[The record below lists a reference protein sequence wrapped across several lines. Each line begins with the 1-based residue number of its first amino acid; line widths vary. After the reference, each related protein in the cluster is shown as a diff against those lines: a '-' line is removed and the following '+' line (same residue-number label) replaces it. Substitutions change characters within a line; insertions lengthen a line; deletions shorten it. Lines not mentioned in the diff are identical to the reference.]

1 MRYRPFAR
9 DGMAVSALSLALD
22 GVHEERSAADWR
34 DLVHAAFEEGVNAFE
49 IIRPS
54 ERLLEGFAE
63 GSSAVRRNLI
73 FVGLRVADSADAAH
87 LGEWVDHVMAETG
100 LTAIDL
106 LSLDA
111 DPSLAAG
118 APATMRALRDNGIV
132 RRLAI
137 AGAGELLE
145 EQVQTGAFDALITP
159 FNLFS
164 GWRERH
170 MIRLAVERN
179 MAVIGIEPHPPAVAS
194 RAEADASQGKGGG
207 FFSKPGNPLAGAGSY
222 AFLEHTLGWNAEQL
236 CVGYALTEPALATV
250 LADVR
255 DREHLAML
263 AETTERDLPAAVSA
277 QIEMARFSAERE
289 SGEERRS
296 RRRA

>member
-49 IIRPS
+49 LIRPS
-54 ERLLEGFAE
+54 EPLLEGFAE
-63 GSSAVRRNLI
+63 GAAAVRRNLI
-73 FVGLRVADSADAAH
+73 FVGLRVADSGDAAH

-100 LTAIDL
+100 LTAVDL

-118 APATMRALRDNGIV
+118 APATMRALRENGV
-132 RRLAI
+132 VKRLAI
-137 AGAGELLE
+137 VGEGDLLSE
-145 EQVQTGAFDALITP
+145 HVQTGAFDALITP

-170 MIRLAVERN
+170 MIRVAVERN
-179 MAVIGIEPHPPAVAS
+179 MAVIGCDPHPAAVAS
-194 RAEADASQGKGGG
+194 RAEADASQKGKGGLL
-207 FFSKPGNPLAGAGSY
+207 SRPNPLAGVGSY

-263 AETTERDLPAAVSA
+263 AETTERDLPSAVSA

-289 SGEERRS
+289 GGEERRS